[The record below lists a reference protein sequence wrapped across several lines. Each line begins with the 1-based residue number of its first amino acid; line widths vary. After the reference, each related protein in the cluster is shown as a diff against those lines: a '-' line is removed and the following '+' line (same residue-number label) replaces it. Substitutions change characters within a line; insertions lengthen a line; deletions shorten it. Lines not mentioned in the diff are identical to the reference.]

1 MTVELRN
8 RLIHVALASAVLI
21 GSSSVESRV
30 LRIAIDSRTPV
41 SNGEFFGNVGPYE
54 LVRGT
59 ASGEL
64 DPNDRRNAVITDIT
78 LAPKNAAGKV
88 EYRSQFTIYKPV
100 DMNRA
105 SGVMIS
111 YVPNRG
117 RIEIPYVTDDPG
129 FLWRRGDILMHAAWQ
144 GDMPITGPSSTVLGV
159 DVPIAKMPDGSPVV
173 SPVLDRFIAVPLS
186 GGVPQTTQ
194 SLTTSGRTTASVDTA
209 TTTLVSATKESPE
222 GIKSNVVTIPRTD
235 YAFADC
241 RATPFPGTPDPTRL
255 CIKGGFNPALLYE
268 FSYLAKDPYVLGV
281 GQAAFRD
288 VISFMKYSSFDDAGT
303 PNPIA
308 GRVTT
313 VTSYGRSQAGRY
325 LKHHL
330 NLGMNEDES
339 GRKLWD
345 GANPDTGGRFGGF
358 NVRFAQPGD
367 IAELYDPGADGPL
380 WWEEYT
386 DNVRGHA
393 TWGILTRCRQTNTCP
408 LVMDTLTGP
417 EAWYSNG
424 SVGWTGTD
432 KLADRPIPANV
443 RVYFHT
449 GTTHNG
455 GGGGYNLGTAS
466 TNPAVFSNS
475 NPNPNTYIN
484 RALYVAM
491 IEWLTMGRE
500 PPPSALPRISD
511 GTLVPANSLA
521 MGWPNIPNAPKPDG
535 VINPV
540 VDYDRG
546 PLFRYNDGSG
556 VISNAPAP
564 IKQAIAGLVSKVDAD
579 GNEIGGVRSLLR
591 RLPLGTYTGW
601 NPIGSGPLAGREG
614 SLAGGYI
621 PFART
626 RAARLASGD
635 PRLSIEERY
644 PNLKSYYLAATI
656 EANKMI
662 NERLLL
668 PEDATRQLG
677 RLFSDMYAS
686 KLLPVIGLPVPITT
700 P

>member
-1 MTVELRN
+1 
-8 RLIHVALASAVLI
+8 
-21 GSSSVESRV
+21 
-30 LRIAIDSRTPV
+30 
-41 SNGEFFGNVGPYE
+41 
-54 LVRGT
+54 
-59 ASGEL
+59 
-64 DPNDRRNAVITDIT
+64 
-78 LAPKNAAGKV
+78 
-88 EYRSQFTIYKPV
+88 
-100 DMNRA
+100 
-105 SGVMIS
+105 
-111 YVPNRG
+111 
-117 RIEIPYVTDDPG
+117 
-129 FLWRRGDILMHAAWQ
+129 
-144 GDMPITGPSSTVLGV
+144 
-159 DVPIAKMPDGSPVV
+159 
-173 SPVLDRFIAVPLS
+173 
-186 GGVPQTTQ
+186 
-194 SLTTSGRTTASVDTA
+194 
-209 TTTLVSATKESPE
+209 
-222 GIKSNVVTIPRTD
+222 
-235 YAFADC
+235 
-241 RATPFPGTPDPTRL
+241 
-255 CIKGGFNPALLYE
+255 
-268 FSYLAKDPYVLGV
+268 
-281 GQAAFRD
+281 
-288 VISFMKYSSFDDAGT
+288 
-303 PNPIA
+303 
-308 GRVTT
+308 
-313 VTSYGRSQAGRY
+313 
-325 LKHHL
+325 
-330 NLGMNEDES
+330 
-339 GRKLWD
+339 
-345 GANPDTGGRFGGF
+345 
-358 NVRFAQPGD
+358 
-367 IAELYDPGADGPL
+367 
-380 WWEEYT
+380 
-386 DNVRGHA
+386 
-393 TWGILTRCRQTNTCP
+393 
-408 LVMDTLTGP
+408 MDTLTGP
-417 EAWYSNG
+417 ESWYSNG

-432 KLADRPIPANV
+432 KVADLPIPSNV

-466 TNPAVFSNS
+466 TNPAVFSSN

-500 PPPSALPRISD
+500 PPPSMLPRISD
-511 GTLVPANSLA
+511 GTLVPANSVA

-614 SLAGGYI
+614 SLAGGYM
-621 PFART
+621 PFAKT

-644 PNLKSYYLAATI
+644 PNFKSYYLAATI

-677 RLFSDMYAS
+677 RLYSDMHAS
-686 KLLPVIGLPVPITT
+686 NLLPLMGLPLPITT